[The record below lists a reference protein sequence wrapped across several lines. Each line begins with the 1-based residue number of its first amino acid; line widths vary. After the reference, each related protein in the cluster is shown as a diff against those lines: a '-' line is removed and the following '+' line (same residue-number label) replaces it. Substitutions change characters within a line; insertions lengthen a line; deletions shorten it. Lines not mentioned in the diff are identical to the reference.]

1 MTIIYSISV
10 NEPISAR
17 KTIHILVKLGKI
29 AKSTHHNA
37 PPSPSLPEDK
47 EVTDIMRKA
56 PVHSTIHPTHW
67 Y

>member
-1 MTIIYSISV
+1 
-10 NEPISAR
+10 R